1 MDRLIWPLSV
11 FAKIRGESS
20 TDRKTPPE
28 GEWKGTEMSAMGH
41 SKALAAVLTAGTL
54 WSFGALTIRYMVD
67 PGDFRWQYLFF
78 RGLTVAGI
86 LCIYLMVRDR
96 HRFVQ
101 NFQKIGLSGIVGAL
115 GLVGAFIFFIWSIT
129 LTTAANTLFLFS
141 TIPFI
146 AAFMGIVILKETLR
160 PITWVSMG
168 IAFIGIGVMVIEG
181 LEAGSLLGIVTGFAS
196 ACGFATFSISL
207 RMRKETPQFA
217 TVALAG
223 ILCAVITAAVMQV
236 QGDSM
241 MMPGRNILLSMVHG
255 SLVGVGL
262 ILFSLGAGYF
272 PAAEL
277 NLLSLFEV
285 VGGVIWVYL
294 PVFGINEVPSMLTVV
309 GGCIVSGAIL
319 LNSLGAR
326 QEPVP
331 AKPL

>member
-1 MDRLIWPLSV
+1 M
-11 FAKIRGESS
+11 
-20 TDRKTPPE
+20 T
-28 GEWKGTEMSAMGH
+28 H
-41 SKALAAVLTAGTL
+41 SKALFAVLTAGTL

-67 PGDFRWQYLFF
+67 PQDYRWQYLFF

-86 LCIYLMVRDR
+86 LCTYLMVRDR

-101 NFQKIGLSGIVGAL
+101 NFQKIGISGIIGAL
-115 GLVGAFIFFIWSIT
+115 GLVGAFICFIWSIT
-129 LTTAANTLFLFS
+129 LTTAANTLFLFA

-146 AAFMGIVILKETLR
+146 AAFMGIVILKEKIR
-160 PITWVSMG
+160 PITWISMA
-168 IAFIGIGVMVIEG
+168 IAFTGIGVMVIEG
-181 LEAGSLLGIVTGFAS
+181 LEGGSLLGTVTGFAA
-196 ACGFATFSISL
+196 ACGFATFSVSL
-207 RMRKETPQFA
+207 RVRKETPQFA
-217 TVALAG
+217 TIALAG
-223 ILCAVITAAVMQV
+223 ILCAVITAAIMQI
-236 QGDSM
+236 QSDSM
-241 MMPGRNILLSMVHG
+241 LMPGRNILLSMVHG

-262 ILFSLGAGYF
+262 LLFSLGARYF

-309 GGCIVSGAIL
+309 GGCIVCGAII
-319 LNSLGAR
+319 LNSMGAG